1 MAEEWQHIDDPEQL
15 AAADHLFAQPCNFVT
30 SAAKPDQVPYSDLP
44 EVAFVG
50 RSNVGKS
57 SLINA
62 LTGQNKLAKASNTP
76 GRTRLLNFFNLDEKL
91 MLVDLPGYGYAKAP
105 KTEVAQWQELT
116 RDYLRGRPQLHRIM
130 VLIDGRHGLKPVDHE
145 MMELLDNTANSYQLV
160 LTKADKCKRA
170 DLLKVWQETTAGLA
184 GHSASHPQVVL
195 TSSEKK
201 NGISELRAF
210 MRAIANGV

>member
-1 MAEEWQHIDDPEQL
+1 MSKVWTHIDDPEAL
-15 AAADHLFAQPCNFVT
+15 GAADRLFAGSCEFVK
-30 SAAKPDQVPYSDLP
+30 SAAKPDQVPYSDMP

-62 LTGQNKLAKASNTP
+62 LTNQNKLAKASNTP
-76 GRTRLLNFFNLDEKL
+76 GRTRLLNFFDLGEQL

-105 KTEVAQWQELT
+105 KTDIAQWQELT
-116 RDYLRGRPQLHRIM
+116 RDYLRGRPQLQRILI
-130 VLIDGRHGLKPVDHE
+130 LIDGRHGLKPVDLE

-160 LTKADKCKRA
+160 LTKADKCKQAELQR
-170 DLLKVWQETTAGLA
+170 VWEETTAEA
-184 GHSASHPQVVL
+184 AKHPASHPQVVV

-201 NGISELRAF
+201 DGISELRAF
-210 MRAIANGV
+210 LHGLC